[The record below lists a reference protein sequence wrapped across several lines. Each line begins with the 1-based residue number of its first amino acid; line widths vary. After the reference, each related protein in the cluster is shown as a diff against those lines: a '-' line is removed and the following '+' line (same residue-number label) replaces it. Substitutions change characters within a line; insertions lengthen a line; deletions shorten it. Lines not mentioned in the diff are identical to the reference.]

1 MTTSGCEWCGAS
13 TLTRRAGARFCSDKC
28 RVYANRAAKKGPKLP
43 VEMTSQARFVRYTS
57 RKVPRTVEGSSAS
70 STDARTWSTYDAA
83 ADSRVGE
90 GVGFVLGGG
99 IGCIDLDHCLVD
111 GELAPWAADIVAAN
125 PGTYVEV
132 SRSGEGLHLFG
143 LLAEGPGRLVRDGRS
158 IEVYST
164 GRYIALTGHT
174 YRNAPA
180 RLEPLVVP
188 ALP

>member
-57 RKVPRTVEGSSAS
+57 RKVPRTVQGRSAS

-83 ADSRVGE
+83 AASRVGE

-99 IGCIDLDHCLVD
+99 IGCIDLDHCLID

-125 PGTYVEV
+125 PGTYVEI

-143 LLAEGPGRLVRDGRS
+143 HLEERPGRLVRDGRS

-164 GRYIALTGHT
+164 GRYIALTGRP